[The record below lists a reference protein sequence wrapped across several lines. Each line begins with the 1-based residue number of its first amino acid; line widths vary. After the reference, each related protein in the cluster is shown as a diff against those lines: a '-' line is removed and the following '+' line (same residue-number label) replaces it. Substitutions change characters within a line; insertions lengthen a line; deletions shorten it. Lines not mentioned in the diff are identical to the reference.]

1 MAARVDGFWPA
12 EPFINLPVTLRLRL
26 TLWYSAVLMIVLF
39 MFGMLVYSF
48 MSTLMLRQ
56 VDDSID
62 AASHAIARSGRVASL
77 RNLTLLNVPL
87 DEQPG
92 AASVYAQVLEAD
104 GTLLNQSAAL
114 DQWKLKQPLDPQAI
128 QERLFGVPRNVMVGN
143 RSFRVLT
150 RQLSPEGTDE
160 VVGYLQTA
168 ASLRFVD
175 AAQGALLI
183 LLAGGGVAAIALA
196 GVIGYFSASRALKPL
211 KMVTQAALQITRAD
225 DLSRRIPL
233 TRTEDDEVSRLI
245 TAFNETLER
254 LERLF
259 NAQRRFVADV
269 SHELRTPLTAIRGN
283 VDLIRRMGKAD
294 PQSLDDIKSETERM
308 TRLVGDLLLLAQA
321 DAGNLPLARQP
332 VELDT
337 LLLEV
342 GREAQVIAGTIQL
355 AVGNI
360 DQATVIGDSDRLKQV
375 ILNLVTNAIKFTP
388 DDGKVTLG
396 VMRVNDWARLTVTD
410 TGLGIPASELSNIFN
425 RFYRVD
431 KARSR
436 AMGGA
441 GLGLSIAQWITQMHG
456 GRIEAASEG
465 EGQGTTFAVWLPL
478 ALPVGKHPE
487 LADSAKTQPIRRFLG
502 KPEPAKADMVKP
514 EAVVTP
520 PKVL

>member
-1 MAARVDGFWPA
+1 M
-12 EPFINLPVTLRLRL
+12 TLRLRL
-26 TLWYSAVLMIVLF
+26 TLWYSAVLTVVLCI
-39 MFGMLVYSF
+39 FGMMVYSF
-48 MSTLMLRQ
+48 MSYLMIRQ
-56 VDDSID
+56 IDDSIN
-62 AASHAIARSGRVASL
+62 AASHTIASSSRVTSL
-77 RNLTLLNVPL
+77 MNLTWLDVPL

-92 AASVYAQVLEAD
+92 AASVYAQVLSPD
-104 GTLLNQSAAL
+104 GTLLDQSAEL
-114 DQWKLKQPLDPQAI
+114 DGWKLKQPLDPDAI
-128 QERLFGVPRNVMVGN
+128 DERFFGVARSVMVGN
-143 RSFRVLT
+143 RNFRVLT
-150 RQLSPEGTDE
+150 KQLSPEGSSE

-183 LLAGGGVAAIALA
+183 VLVGGGVAAIALA
-196 GVIGYFSASRALKPL
+196 AVIGYFSASRALKPL
-211 KMVTQAALQITRAD
+211 KIVTQTALQITRAD

-283 VDLIRRMGKAD
+283 VDLIRRMGQAD

-342 GREAQVIAGTIQL
+342 GREAQVIAGNVHL
-355 AVGNI
+355 VVGDM
-360 DQATVIGDSDRLKQV
+360 DQATVIGDRDRLKQV
-375 ILNLVTNAIKFTP
+375 VLNLVTNAIKFTP
-388 DDGKVTLG
+388 DGGKVTLCLSRAAG
-396 VMRVNDWARLTVTD
+396 AWARLTVTD
-410 TGLGIPASELSNIFN
+410 TGLGIPPDELPNIFS

-441 GLGLSIAQWITQMHG
+441 GLGLSIAQRITQMHG

-478 ALPVGKHPE
+478 APKRAEPV
-487 LADSAKTQPIRRFLG
+487 DTAKTQPVKRFLG
-502 KPEPAKADMVKP
+502 KPEPAKQDAARP
-514 EAVVTP
+514 ETVVTP
-520 PKVL
+520 PKPQ